1 MLTIFTCFSLLNK
14 GHRKFVQKLAL
25 SCNFSASLR
34 KNQSKFWEHLF
45 PQILCLHNTSIW
57 LLILELISI
66 FLLWALLIF
75 PVSFPIYFPFFINP
89 FPSSKYSSIE
99 KMISFTHKYT
109 RTGPYSTKCMMTHLH
124 WCTEA
129 QELKARSKSLC
140 KK

>member
-1 MLTIFTCFSLLNK
+1 MLPFFTCFSLLNK

-75 PVSFPIYFPFFINP
+75 PVSFPIYFPFFISP

-99 KMISFTHKYT
+99 KMIPFTHIHTHWPVLNQMHDDTPALMHRST
-109 RTGPYSTKCMMTHLH
+109 RT
-124 WCTEA
+124 E
-129 QELKARSKSLC
+129 SKIKISL
-140 KK
+140 